1 MSHPIT
7 TTITLGVADADG
19 VAQNQTLGAAGTLT
33 LNGALVT
40 GGVAI
45 MDVPRR
51 VILTSAG
58 NDSGRTFIIAGT
70 ARSEQGGIVQSETIT
85 GGNIAAVESLLDFA
99 TVTSITGSGATAAG
113 ITAGT
118 NGTASGPWVVWDMNL
133 DNFKVG
139 VYGFV
144 LSGSPTWQVDI
155 TPDDPFGTWL
165 PSNISAPRAV
175 EDAVLNDLTANA
187 SGSLA
192 MPFRASRLTLTAVGG
207 VQLVQQQSGV

>member
-7 TTITLGVADADG
+7 TTITLAAAVANG
-19 VAQNQTLGAAGTLT
+19 IAQNQTLGAAGTLT
-33 LNGALVT
+33 LNGSLVS
-40 GGVAI
+40 GGVAVF
-45 MDVPRR
+45 DTPRR
-51 VILTSAG
+51 VTIHSAG
-58 NDSGRTFIIAGT
+58 NDSGRTFVVAGA
-70 ARSEQGGIVQSETIT
+70 ARSQQGSIAQTETLT
-85 GGNIAAVESLLDFA
+85 GANVGDVATNLDFA
-99 TVTSITGSGATAAG
+99 TVTSITASGATAAG
-113 ITAGT
+113 VTAGT

-133 DNFKVG
+133 DSFKVG

-175 EDAVLNDLTANA
+175 ADAVLNTLTGNA

-192 MPFRASRLTLTAVGG
+192 MPFRASRLTLTAVGS
-207 VQLVQQQSGV
+207 VQLVQQQAGI